1 MRALLL
7 KDFYTLKRQAM
18 FMLVLIILF
27 ALIPNTNGMMFSFLS
42 IVYAAMLPI
51 TTMGYDERARWD
63 RVAATMPYRRAEV
76 VLSRYVLGL
85 ICVGGAATLVLIAA
99 AVRSAFVGG
108 APDAWETLGTSATG
122 LCFGALVLPFMHWL
136 GVEKGRLA
144 YISCVAVLMAV
155 IFALNATPGG
165 RGVLDRVM
173 GAQGGWLLA
182 GALVL
187 NVLSALLSVWLYKRR
202 AL

>member
-27 ALIPNTNGMMFSFLS
+27 ALIPNSSGMMFNFLS

-51 TTMGYDERARWD
+51 TTMGYDEHARWD

-76 VLSRYVLGL
+76 VLSRYALGL
-85 ICVGGAATLVLIAA
+85 ICVGGATTLVLIAE
-99 AVRSAFVGG
+99 AVRAAFVGG
-108 APDAWETLGTSATG
+108 APDVWGTLGASAAG
-122 LCFGALVLPFMHWL
+122 LCFGALMLPFMHWL

-144 YISCVAVLMAV
+144 YISGVAILMAV
-155 IFALNATPGG
+155 IFALNAIPGG
-165 RGVLDRVM
+165 QNVLDGVM
-173 GAQGGWLLA
+173 GAQGGWLLV

-187 NVLSALLSVWLYKRR
+187 NALSALLSVWFYERR
-202 AL
+202 VF